1 MIDEASKRRRIL
13 FYCGG
18 LITISSLASPSGALI
33 GTPMIFF
40 LKNKLH
46 LQAHE
51 LAVFVAWASAPVYAA
66 FALGFLRDKW
76 NPFGRGDRGYLMLFG
91 ALTAAFYAGFAF
103 APPTYF
109 SLLIGILFIA
119 TATLVVTSAQ
129 YGLTA
134 GLAREHLMSGQ
145 VSAIWNLVV
154 TVPGIAALL
163 LGGALSDR
171 LETKSAGAAIR
182 VLFLAGAALMA
193 MVALIGILKPKSV
206 FPNEA
211 AAAPRPSQ
219 SNLLADLG
227 RLLRH
232 RPIYAALAIQTLW
245 AFSPGGQTPL
255 QFYFSNTLHL
265 SDSQYGAYNAIFAVT
280 LIPTYLLFAWLSLR
294 YSLGRLLWWGAVIGV
309 PGMVPLLFIHSPAQA
324 MIAAVPVGLLYG
336 LANAAFLD
344 LVIRSCPDGLEGTVM
359 MLTVSLTALSANVG
373 DILGAALYD
382 RWGDFVIC
390 VAAATASNAVILT
403 VLPFVSKALVAK
415 PDAKASEVSAGA
427 T

>member
-1 MIDEASKRRRIL
+1 MIDEATKRRRIL

-18 LITISSLASPSGALI
+18 LITILSLAGPSGGLI

-51 LAVFVAWASAPVYAA
+51 LAAFVAWASLPVYAA
-66 FALGFLRDKW
+66 FALGYLRDRW
-76 NPFGRGDRGYLMLFG
+76 NPLGRGDRGYLMLFG
-91 ALTAAFYAGFAF
+91 TLTAVLYGAFAF
-103 APPTYF
+103 VPPTYS
-109 SLLIGILFIA
+109 SLLTGILFIA

-163 LGGALSDR
+163 LGGWLSDQ
-171 LETKSAGAAIR
+171 LETQKPGAAIR
-182 VLFLAGAALMA
+182 ILFLAGAALMA
-193 MVALIGILKPKSV
+193 AVALIGILKPRSV
-206 FPNEA
+206 FPQA
-211 AAAPRPSQ
+211 GPIAPPP

-232 RPIYAALAIQTLW
+232 RPIYAALIIQVLW
-245 AFSPGGQTPL
+245 AFSPGNQTPL

-280 LIPTYLLFAWLSLR
+280 LIPTYILFAWLSLR

-309 PGMVPLLFIHSPAQA
+309 PGMVPLLFIHSPAEA
-324 MIAAVPVGLLYG
+324 MIMAVPVGLLFG

-344 LVIRSCPDGLEGTVM
+344 LVIRSCPDGLEGTMM
-359 MLTVSLTALSANVG
+359 MLTVSLTALSANLG
-373 DILGAALYD
+373 DVLGAALYD
-382 RWGDFVIC
+382 RWGDFQIC
-390 VAAATASNAVILT
+390 VAAATATNAMILLI
-403 VLPFVSKALVAK
+403 LPFASKALIAR
-415 PDAKASEVSAGA
+415 PDARASEVSVGA
-427 T
+427 A

>member
-1 MIDEASKRRRIL
+1 MIDEATKRRRIL
-13 FYCGG
+13 LYCGV
-18 LITISSLASPSGALI
+18 LITISSLANPSGALI

-51 LAVFVAWASAPVYAA
+51 LAVFVATASAPVYAA

-103 APPTYF
+103 APPTYV
-109 SLLIGILFIA
+109 SLLIGVLFIA

-134 GLAREHLMSGQ
+134 GLARGHLMSGQ

-182 VLFLAGAALMA
+182 ILFLAGAALMA

-206 FPNEA
+206 FPDG
-211 AAAPRPSQ
+211 AAAPPRPPQ

-265 SDSQYGAYNAIFAVT
+265 TDSQYGAYNAIFAVT

-294 YSLGRLLWWGAVIGV
+294 YSLGRLLWWGAAIGV

-390 VAAATASNAVILT
+390 VAAATASNAVILA

-427 T
+427 A

>member
-1 MIDEASKRRRIL
+1 MIDEATKRRRIL

-18 LITISSLASPSGALI
+18 LITLLSLASPSGGLI

-51 LAVFVAWASAPVYAA
+51 LAAFVAWASLPVYAA

-91 ALTAAFYAGFAF
+91 ALTAILYAAVAF
-103 APPTYF
+103 APPTYW
-109 SLLIGILFIA
+109 SLLVGMLFIA
-119 TATLVVTSAQ
+119 TATLLVTSAQ

-163 LGGALSDR
+163 VGGALSDQ
-171 LETKSAGAAIR
+171 LETQKPGAAIR
-182 VLFLAGAALMA
+182 ILFLSGAVLMA
-193 MVALIGILKPKSV
+193 AVAAIGTLKPRSV
-206 FPNEA
+206 FPEA
-211 AAAPRPSQ
+211 KAIAPPPS
-219 SNLLADLG
+219 SLWADLK

-232 RPIYAALAIQTLW
+232 RPIYAALIIQILW

-294 YSLGRLLWWGAVIGV
+294 YSLGRLLWWGTVIGV
-309 PGMVPLLFIHSPAQA
+309 PGMVPLLFIHSPAEA
-324 MIAAVPVGLLYG
+324 MAMAVPVGLLYG
-336 LANAAFLD
+336 VANAAFLD

-359 MLTVSLTALSANVG
+359 MLTVSLTALSANLG
-373 DILGAALYD
+373 DVLGAKLYD

-390 VAAATASNAVILT
+390 VAAATATNAAILL
-403 VLPFVSKALVAK
+403 VLPFVSKALIAK
-415 PDAKASEVSAGA
+415 PDAKASEVSVGA
-427 T
+427 A